1 MEDPMMR
8 IAVGL
13 LLALAVGV
21 GAGACKGKADDK
33 PAAGSASAAG
43 SSAGSASSG
52 AFGSGGGPV
61 AKPAEGSATAPQ
73 PGAGSGEM
81 PKECDEWKTMVDK
94 LMACEKMPEPQRKV
108 MKDAYDQAAAG
119 WPKLPAASKAQLA
132 TSCKAGADAIMSS
145 AKATCGW

>member
-1 MEDPMMR
+1 MMR
-8 IAVGL
+8 IAVCL
-13 LLALAVGV
+13 LLALGF
-21 GAGACKGKADDK
+21 ACKSKADDK
-33 PAAGSASAAG
+33 PAAGSGSAAAGSAAAG
-43 SSAGSASSG
+43 SSAGGS
-52 AFGSGGGPV
+52 FGSGGAPV
-61 AKPAEGSATAPQ
+61 AKPAEGSAAVQ
-73 PGAGSGEM
+73 PAAGSGEM